1 MFYFNEGT
9 LDISSEWQDR
19 SIILLSHPSQ
29 LNISISRDELPLGM
43 TFSEFAEDLFK
54 MVSRQ
59 LKGYEEIHRKPIK
72 VDGYDAVMSEF
83 KWDSPEGRLHQV
95 STVINLPI
103 HPTIIT
109 VSSHKPLTGGQ
120 KEYLLKLVQ
129 SFKARNVK

>member
-43 TFSEFAEDLFK
+43 TFSEFAEDQFK

-72 VDGYDAVMSEF
+72 VDGYDTKSQ
-83 KWDSPEGRLHQV
+83 R
-95 STVINLPI
+95 
-103 HPTIIT
+103 
-109 VSSHKPLTGGQ
+109 
-120 KEYLLKLVQ
+120 
-129 SFKARNVK
+129 